1 MPSITEQLAELDRR
15 IGYLEKSTEDLRQEM
30 AHLDTSSHQ
39 YLRLSDLLRMGE
51 DTVAK
56 LRAQRH
62 AMTLHNLPN
71 E

>member
-1 MPSITEQLAELDRR
+1 MTSITEQLAELDQR

-30 AHLDTSSHQ
+30 AHLDKSSHQ

-51 DTVAK
+51 DTVTK

-62 AMTLHNLPN
+62 AMALHNLTDK
-71 E
+71 